1 MASNKLTV
9 SELDFDNIK
18 TNLKTFLQGQ
28 SEFQDYDFE
37 GSGFAVLIDLLA
49 YNTHY
54 LGFNANMLANEM
66 YLDSADI
73 RKNIVSL
80 AKMLG
85 YTPNS
90 PRAPIANLAVRVNN
104 VPSTTT
110 SITMAKG
117 TVFTTQVDN
126 TSYQFVT
133 NQSYTIQP
141 TAGVYNFSSV
151 DIYEGTLVT
160 FKYTVDSNDVDQ
172 KFVIPSDNAD
182 TSTLKVSIQTSAS
195 DTTTEVYSLATSL
208 SELNNTSKVYFLQ
221 EGENGRFEI
230 YFGDGILGK
239 KPIDGNIINL
249 EYIVTNKTESNG
261 ASSFTLSGDVGGF
274 SDVTLTTNTNA
285 ANGSEAQT
293 KESIRYNAPLQY
305 TAQDRA
311 VTSKDYET
319 IVKSVYPNAQS
330 VSAWGGEDD
339 ETPQYGVVK
348 IAIKPISGST
358 LTTTTKE
365 SIKTQLRKY
374 NVVSVRPEIVDP
386 ETTNILLTSNVKYNA
401 ATTTKTSDTLKS
413 DIITTLTNYNTNTL
427 NQFDGVFRYS
437 KIVGLIDNTDTSIVS
452 NITTLKIRKDFT
464 PLIGTS
470 SKYDVYFRNALYN
483 PHTGHN
489 SSAGGI
495 LSSTGFKIDGDADT
509 IYFLDDDGQGA
520 VRRYSLS
527 GSTRV
532 YANNSQ
538 GTITYSTGQVTIN
551 SLNVSVVENI
561 RGAASSVIE
570 LTVTPSSND
579 IVPVRDQIL
588 NIDTANSTITV
599 EADTFVGGSSEAGV
613 GYTTSTSYTGSSGS
627 SY

>member
-9 SELDFDNIK
+9 SDFDFDAVK
-18 TNLKTFLQGQ
+18 LNLKTFLQGQ

-37 GSGFAVLIDLLA
+37 GSGFAVLLDTLA

-85 YTPNS
+85 YTPTS
-90 PRAPIANLAVRVNN
+90 ARASNAVLSVKVNG
-104 VPSTTT
+104 VPSSTT
-110 SITMAKG
+110 SLTMDKG
-117 TVFTTQVDN
+117 TVFTTSVDG

-133 NQSYTIQP
+133 NQSYEIQP
-141 TAGVYNFSSV
+141 NSGVFQFDNVSV
-151 DIYEGTLVT
+151 FEGTLVT

-172 KFVIPSDNAD
+172 KFIIPSSNAD
-182 TSTLKVSIQTSAS
+182 TNTLKVSIQTSSS
-195 DTTTEVYSLATSL
+195 DTTTEVYSLANSY
-208 SELNNTSKVYFLQ
+208 SGLNDTTKSYFLQ
-221 EGENGRFEI
+221 ENDDNRFEV
-230 YFGDGILGK
+230 YFGDGVLGK
-239 KPIDGNIINL
+239 KPSDGNIIIL
-249 EYIVTNKTESNG
+249 EYIVTNKTEANG
-261 ASSFTLSGDVGGF
+261 ASSFSLSGDIDGF
-274 SDVTLTTNTNA
+274 SDVTITTTSNA
-285 ANGSEAQT
+285 GNGAEPQT
-293 KESIRYNAPLQY
+293 KESIRFNAPLQY

-319 IVKSVYPNAQS
+319 IVKSIYANAQS
-330 VSAWGGEDD
+330 ISAWGGEDD

-348 IAIKPISGST
+348 IAIKPIEGSSLST
-358 LTTTTKE
+358 STKE
-365 SIKTQLRKY
+365 SIKTQLKKF

-386 ETTNILLTSNVKYNA
+386 ETTSILLTSNVKYNA
-401 ATTTKTSDTLKS
+401 GATTKTSDTIKS
-413 DIITTLTNYNTNTL
+413 NVITTLTNYNTNTL

-437 KIVGLIDNTDTSIVS
+437 KIIGLIDNTDTSIVS
-452 NITTLKIRKDFT
+452 NITTVKIRKQFT
-464 PLIGTS
+464 PTLLS
-470 SKYDVYFRNALYN
+470 STKYNVYFRNALYN
-483 PHTGHN
+483 PHSGHN
-489 SSAGGI
+489 SSSGGI
-495 LSSTGFKIDGDADT
+495 LSSTGFKIDGDT
-509 IYFLDDDGQGA
+509 TSIFFLDDDGQGN

-532 YANNSQ
+532 YANNTQ
-538 GTITYSTGQVTIN
+538 GTIDYTTGQVTIN

-561 RGAASSVIE
+561 RGAASTVIE

-579 IVPVRDQIL
+579 VVPVRDQIL

-599 EADTFVGGSSEAGV
+599 ESDSFVGGSADAGV
-613 GYTTSTSYTGSSGS
+613 GYTTSS

>member
-249 EYIVTNKTESNG
+249 EYNVTNKTESNG

-483 PHTGHN
+483 PHSGHN